1 MNERQ
6 LQLIR
11 VICPYINSEIRPH
24 IMTFISFME
33 LRGSLAAINKPLN
46 HIFSINEPLVTDRE
60 QLLNTLKCNVNKE
73 EAQIIDNFL
82 MFEQMMG
89 IMEMMKDMQSSD
101 MTFSDSNNPTKND
114 TVDENRHP
122 DSGSSPPFELLK
134 SFLPKESAETF
145 ELVKMMMEN
154 NNES

>member
-6 LQLIR
+6 LKLIR

-46 HIFSINEPLVTDRE
+46 HIFSINKPLVTDRE
-60 QLLNTLKCNVNKE
+60 QLLNTLKSNVSKD

-82 MFEQMMG
+82 MFEQMMS
-89 IMEMMKDMQSSD
+89 IMEMMKDMQASD
-101 MTFSDSNNPTKND
+101 MTFSDSNNPEKNNATNETGHTD
-114 TVDENRHP
+114 T
-122 DSGSSPPFELLK
+122 GSSPPFELLK